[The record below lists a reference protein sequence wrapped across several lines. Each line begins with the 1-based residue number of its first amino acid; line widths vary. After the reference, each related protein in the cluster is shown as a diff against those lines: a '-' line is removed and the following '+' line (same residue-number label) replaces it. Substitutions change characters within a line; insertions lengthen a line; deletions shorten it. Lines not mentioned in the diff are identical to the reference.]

1 MVENEGANLLIQ
13 SLPADWR
20 EARLL
25 GRLQL
30 PEGPTPVLIEKGR
43 VYDVSKSVPTVAE
56 AIANL
61 GKLDARRARDLG
73 PLDALPISA
82 PANSGGAIPN
92 ASSGRGASQAIG
104 GPASASA
111 PVAAD
116 SGTNARGASGSAAVE
131 ILSPIDFQVIKAS
144 GVTFAISALERV
156 IDERSRGNFALAEQI
171 RSNLSAKVGT
181 DALSVE
187 PGSEAASRLKE
198 ALIAEGLWSQYLEVA
213 IGPDAEVFTKAPVLS
228 SVGWGA
234 KVGIRSDSLWNNPE
248 PEIVLAVDPAG
259 TIVGAA
265 LGNDVNLRDIEGRS
279 ALLLG
284 KAKDNTASCAIGPF
298 IRLFDGTFTLDH
310 VREAVVELRIE
321 GPEGFRLSGRSTMK
335 DISRDPVDLVAQT
348 VNSNHQYPDGF
359 VLFLGTLFAPV
370 EDRDEPGRGFTHKV
384 GDVVRVSSAKL
395 GTLVNTV
402 VTCDTAPPW
411 TVGITALMRNL
422 ASRGL
427 L

>member
-1 MVENEGANLLIQ
+1 MSTTISEGAGLLMEC
-13 SLPADWR
+13 LPQDWR
-20 EARLL
+20 QARLL
-25 GRLQL
+25 GRFQL
-30 PEGPTPVLIEKGR
+30 PDGPTPVLIEKGR
-43 VYDVSKSVPTVAE
+43 VYDVSKSAPTVSD
-56 AIANL
+56 AIAHPERL
-61 GKLDARRARDLG
+61 EAGRARDLG
-73 PLDALPISA
+73 PLESLSF
-82 PANSGGAIPN
+82 
-92 ASSGRGASQAIG
+92 
-104 GPASASA
+104 
-111 PVAAD
+111 
-116 SGTNARGASGSAAVE
+116 E
-131 ILSPIDFQVIKAS
+131 ILSPIDLQVIKAS

-156 IDERSRGNFALAEQI
+156 IDERSRGNFALARQI

-187 PGSEAASRLKE
+187 PGSEAAQRLKD

-248 PEIVLAVDPAG
+248 PEVVLAVDCAG
-259 TIVGAA
+259 TIVGAT

-284 KAKDNTASCAIGPF
+284 KAKDNNASCAIGPF

-310 VREAVVELRIE
+310 VREAVVELQIE
-321 GPEGFRLSGRSTMK
+321 GAEGFRLTGRSTMK
-335 DISRDPVDLVAQT
+335 DISRDPLDLVAQT
-348 VNSNHQYPDGF
+348 INSNHQYPDGF

-384 GDVVRVSSAKL
+384 GDVVRVSSVKL

-402 VTCDTAPPW
+402 VTCDAAPPW
-411 TVGITALMRNL
+411 NVGITALMRNL
-422 ASRGL
+422 AARGL
-427 L
+427 IS

>member
-1 MVENEGANLLIQ
+1 MSMFQSEGASLLIK

-43 VYDVSKSVPTVAE
+43 VYDVSKSVPTVAD
-56 AIANL
+56 AVANL
-61 GKLDARRARDLG
+61 GKLDAKRARDLG

-82 PANSGGAIPN
+82 PAATAGAGQSN
-92 ASSGRGASQAIG
+92 AI
-104 GPASASA
+104 
-111 PVAAD
+111 
-116 SGTNARGASGSAAVE
+116 E
-131 ILSPIDFQVIKAS
+131 ILSPIDLQVIKAS

-156 IDERSRGNFALAEQI
+156 IDERSRGNFALAQQI

-213 IGPDAEVFTKAPVLS
+213 IGPDAEIFTKAPVLS

-298 IRLFDGTFTLDH
+298 IRLFDDTFTLDH
-310 VREAVVELRIE
+310 VREAVVELQIE
-321 GPEGFRLSGRSTMK
+321 GAEGFELRGRSTMK
-335 DISRDPVDLVAQT
+335 DISRDPLDLVAQT

>member
-1 MVENEGANLLIQ
+1 LLIE

-25 GRLQL
+25 GRFQL
-30 PEGPTPVLIEKGR
+30 PEGPTPVLIERGR
-43 VYDVSKSVPTVAE
+43 VYDVSKSVPTVAD
-56 AIANL
+56 AIAHPEL
-61 GKLDARRARDLG
+61 LDASRARDLG
-73 PLDALPISA
+73 PLEALAISA
-82 PANSGGAIPN
+82 YVGGATH
-92 ASSGRGASQAIG
+92 
-104 GPASASA
+104 ASATSD
-111 PVAAD
+111 VA
-116 SGTNARGASGSAAVE
+116 
-131 ILSPIDFQVIKAS
+131 ILSPIDFQVIKAA

-156 IDERSRGNFALAEQI
+156 IDERSRGNFALAEKI

-181 DALSVE
+181 DALAVE
-187 PGSEAASRLKE
+187 PGSEAALRLKE

-213 IGPDAEVFTKAPVLS
+213 IGPDAEVFTKAPGHS
-228 SVGWGA
+228 SVGLGA
-234 KVGIRSDSLWNNPE
+234 KVGNRSDSLWNNPE
-248 PEIVLAVDPAG
+248 PEIVLVVDCEG
-259 TIVGAA
+259 TIVGAT

-298 IRLFDGTFTLDH
+298 IRLIDSTFTLDH
-310 VREAVVELRIE
+310 VREAVVELKIE

-335 DISRDPVDLVAQT
+335 DISRDPLELVAQT
-348 VNSNHQYPDGF
+348 LNSNHQYPDGF

-384 GDVVRVSSAKL
+384 GDVVRVSSTKL

-411 TVGITALMRNL
+411 TMGITALMRNL

-427 L
+427 LISRSFS